1 MPIIAI
7 SGYAGSGKDLAAKL
21 IQHMHLP
28 EETKQKVSDLDAFA
42 KEDTEWWLDD
52 VSNWHIVKYA
62 GKLKQI
68 ASMLTGI
75 PLQNFEDQKFKHT
88 NLPKQWNAPIPGEDW
103 KDGAPVEVPMSV
115 REFLQKLGTDGL
127 RNGLHE
133 NVWVNALFADYVPD
147 MSGYSDRMAVDDMKS
162 LYPNWLITDCRFP
175 NEAKA
180 VKDHGG
186 IIIRI
191 DRPGVTAVNA
201 HPSETSLD
209 DYAFDE
215 RITNDGSIEDL
226 YSKLKFLIDKRN
238 VCYP

>member
-28 EETKQKVSDLDAFA
+28 KDSRDKHPDLDKFA
-42 KEDTEWWLDD
+42 KEDTDWWLGD
-52 VSNWHIVKYA
+52 VCNWHIMKFA
-62 GKLKQI
+62 GKLKHV
-68 ASMLTGI
+68 ASLLTGI
-75 PLQNFEDQKFKHT
+75 PVQNFEDQRFKKT
-88 NLPKQWNAPIPGEDW
+88 NLPKQWDRHIPGEDW
-103 KDGAPVEVPMSV
+103 HDGHPVEIPMTV

-127 RNGLHE
+127 RDNLHE

-147 MSGYSDRMAVDDMKS
+147 MSGYSDRMAVDDLQT

-175 NEAKA
+175 NEAQA

-191 DRPGVTAVNA
+191 DRPGITAVNA
-201 HPSETSLD
+201 HPSETALD
-209 DYAFDE
+209 DYPFDE
-215 RITNDGSIEDL
+215 HITNRGSIKDL
-226 YSKLKFLIDKRN
+226 YDKLKFIIDKQN